1 MMKKEEWLAV
11 NEQRAVIYQWFSTWF
26 TLEQTQTQL
35 DCYHTEELN
44 SLYKLFDG
52 IGLVSECARFQRAMA
67 ALLNDPDATL
77 ELSADFAQHFLLDD
91 KVSALPYASFY
102 LEDGKLYGDVET
114 KMREF
119 LSENKLSVSAD
130 FKEPADHLAV
140 YLELMAH
147 WIQNDKDFSEYSQI
161 NAEQVLFLTNGLL
174 SWLPGFVGASQKQKL
189 KYDVYPALSQLLL
202 AFIHVDILVVK
213 EE

>member
-1 MMKKEEWLAV
+1 MMKKEEWFAV
-11 NEQRAVIYQWFSTWF
+11 NEHRAVIYQWFSTWF
-26 TLEQTQTQL
+26 ALEQTQEQL
-35 DCYHTEELN
+35 DCYQSEGLN
-44 SLYKLFDG
+44 GLYELFDQL
-52 IGLVSECARFQRAMA
+52 GLASECTRFQRAMTIV
-67 ALLNDPDATL
+67 LKDQDAVL

-140 YLELMAH
+140 YLELMVH
-147 WIQNDKDFSEYSQI
+147 WIQNDKGFSEYSQI

-174 SWLPGFVGASQKQKL
+174 SWLPDFVEASQKQKL
-189 KYDVYPALSQLLL
+189 KYDVYSALSELLL
-202 AFIHVDILVVK
+202 AFAHVDILVLK
-213 EE
+213 EK